1 MDGTPGRITAGTDA
15 GAQQTL
21 VNAAP
26 EVQLRLLDLQTLD
39 AAIDQLG
46 HRRRSLPEHAEAE
59 RLSSRLAEL
68 RSGIVTAETDDTDI
82 GREQTKAEG
91 DVEQVVARSER
102 DQKRLD
108 AGQVG
113 SPRELQN
120 LQSEIESLAKRR
132 SDLEDTVLEI
142 MERREEVQQR
152 LADLTKERESL
163 TTELT
168 AVEERRDSAVADID
182 AQVAQK
188 TAERAQIATELP
200 ADLLALYEKI
210 REQQGGVG
218 AAALYRGRC
227 EGCHLSLD
235 ATSLAAIRNS
245 PPDAVVR
252 CEECRRIL
260 VRTPESGL

>member
-1 MDGTPGRITAGTDA
+1 
-15 GAQQTL
+15 

-26 EVQLRLLDLQTLD
+26 EVQLRLLDLQALD
-39 AAIDQLG
+39 AAIDQLA

-59 RLSSRLAEL
+59 RLTSRLDQL
-68 RSGIVTAETDDTDI
+68 RSEIVNAETEDSDI
-82 GREQTKAEG
+82 GREQSKAEG

-113 SPRELQN
+113 SPRELEN
-120 LQSEIESLAKRR
+120 LQSEISSLAKRR
-132 SDLEDTVLEI
+132 SALEDTVLEI
-142 MERREEVQQR
+142 MERREDVQQR
-152 LADLTKERESL
+152 LNDLTKERETL
-163 TTELT
+163 TAELT
-168 AVEERRDSAVADID
+168 AVTERREASVADID
-182 AQVAQK
+182 AEAEKK
-188 TAERAQIATELP
+188 TAERTLISDEMP

-210 REQQGGVG
+210 RAAQDGVG
-218 AAALYRGRC
+218 AAALSRGRC

-235 ATSLAAIRNS
+235 STSLSEIRNAA
-245 PPDAVVR
+245 PDAVVR